1 MAALVALAR
10 QRLRTQASSSLG
22 PAVEAAGLR
31 LWGAAKAPL
40 ALAAAALSEAAEA
53 PPALPAAAGFLRL
66 ARRAPPVSAAAAVVP
81 VAVIVG
87 RFGAIGHIAIGLRFA
102 LGFGVLLMLLLLLT
116 LLFVRRI
123 HDTIVVFGELV
134 VAFGADAIA
143 GRRRIACQREILFDD
158 LLCVAA
164 DLDVRTVA
172 LE

>member
-1 MAALVALAR
+1 MPP
-10 QRLRTQASSSLG
+10 SSQ
-22 PAVEAAGLR
+22 PAFL
-31 LWGAAKAPL
+31 PL
-40 ALAAAALSEAAEA
+40 
-53 PPALPAAAGFLRL
+53 P
-66 ARRAPPVSAAAAVVP
+66 
-81 VAVIVG
+81 
-87 RFGAIGHIAIGLRFA
+87 
-102 LGFGVLLMLLLLLT
+102 LMQWSWLLLT

-134 VAFGADAIA
+134 VALGADAIA